1 MRDPASNC
9 RIEDGHALI
18 ELKLRKVNQLF
29 NTLDPSP
36 FLDRDLDDDAQAYIE
51 QTAHEISSKMPFRVV
66 IMLPAAEA
74 SRANPRMLALA
85 INRFYAYRVR
95 ATHKQLRRTFRQGRL
110 SLAVGLCF
118 LLTCVGGPR
127 LLEAFLPDHIFG
139 SFLSEGLMVI
149 GWVAMWR
156 PVQIFLYD
164 WWPIRKD
171 MEVYRRL
178 SRVRVEVRA
187 VAGNVV
193 ASMTM

>member
-9 RIEDGHALI
+9 RIEDGHVLI

-36 FLDRDLDDDAQAYIE
+36 FLDRDLDADAEQYIE
-51 QTAHEISSKMPFRVV
+51 ETAHEISSKMPFRLV
-66 IMLPAAEA
+66 IQLPAVEAE
-74 SRANPRMLALA
+74 RADPRMLAQA
-85 INRFYAYRVR
+85 VNRYYAYRVR
-95 ATHKQLRRTFRQGRL
+95 ATLKHLRRTFRQGRL
-110 SLAVGLCF
+110 SLLIGIWF

-127 LLEAFLPDHIFG
+127 LLEAFLPNHIFG
-139 SFLSEGLMVI
+139 SFLSEGLMII

-171 MEVYRRL
+171 IEVYRRL
-178 SRVRVEVRA
+178 SRVKVEVRA
-187 VAGNVV
+187 VSGNIV
-193 ASMTM
+193 ASMTS